1 MNLDEIFESFDT
13 KSFKNDGVK
22 TNFLSKIWGKNFT
35 TKIEQGVKSGEF
47 ETLCEEFKRV
57 FGKDFKPN
65 FSSENETLLA
75 EFKRIFGKEFKPN
88 LEDEIFDGKKFI
100 FTIEQFISCV
110 KQRQKA
116 MNADIKALLDKANS
130 LKIVRDF
137 EH

>member
-1 MNLDEIFESFDT
+1 MNFDEIFGSFKSFNT
-13 KSFKNDGVK
+13 KSVKNDGTT

-47 ETLCEEFKRV
+47 EALCE
-57 FGKDFKPN
+57 DFKLN

-88 LEDEIFDGKKFI
+88 LEDEIFDNKKFI

-116 MNADIKALLDKANS
+116 MNVDIKALLDKANS